1 MHFLICIVC
10 DDVINLAVCEFLQNI
25 KILISENELQF
36 LPLLKKIH
44 WLHLKGCIMGKTSFL
59 AELTFNWNAVLFS
72 SFNGL
77 SPLLSHK
84 REILSDHSVNRHN
97 ATQLAADKLHLSDQL
112 LKTKGVF
119 ITQSNIYNGS
129 IFAKKSSIVM
139 FCCVLSRPLKPF
151 FHVERLAQLQ
161 LIPRFT
167 SYFSILVN

>member
-1 MHFLICIVC
+1 MHCLWWRHKFGSLWILAKHK
-10 DDVINLAVCEFLQNI
+10 NLNIWERTAVFT
-25 KILISENELQF
+25 SA
-36 LPLLKKIH
+36 KKIH

-139 FCCVLSRPLKPF
+139 FCCVLSGPLKPF

-167 SYFSILVN
+167 RYFSILVN